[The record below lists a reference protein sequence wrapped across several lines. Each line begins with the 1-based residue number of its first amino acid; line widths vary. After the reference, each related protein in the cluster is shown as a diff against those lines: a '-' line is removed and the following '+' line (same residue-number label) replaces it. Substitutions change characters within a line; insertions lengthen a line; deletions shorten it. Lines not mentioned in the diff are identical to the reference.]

1 FIDEANLTAS
11 NWTVFEGLFQTAPG
25 LLIDEDY
32 CPLTP
37 EHKVVFAG
45 NPVSYGDGRK
55 LASLFVEHG
64 NTVVFE
70 PLPEALLYEDVL
82 KPLFDELGIMPALRE
97 SAVTAFFAVYRF
109 LVACSTT
116 DVLIS
121 PRELQMMA
129 LLTLSH
135 YQRYPFANIKTVAEH
150 YAHALAKNLAP
161 ATHRA
166 AFERLFKPPAPLACA
181 KSLDADGFLMTPSRQ
196 ELDHLLQDLL
206 DLRLMRQ
213 ARARQVLNSDSP
225 SYKAFQFGGLGALI
239 VDGEPGIGK
248 TEFVI
253 NMLKCNGFKQQT
265 NLRVASVHKKPFYH
279 LAVSS
284 PFADKERLL
293 LKAFDEGAVVVIDEI
308 NSSFMMEQ
316 LLNDLLMGKAPNHA
330 PPKTPGFMIIGT
342 QNPVTMAGRRAPST
356 ALLRRCI
363 SEMLPT
369 YPNEE
374 LHNILLMK
382 NATDTEASELIAAF
396 NKNREHANINRL
408 SPAPSCR
415 DLFNF
420 ADKTIHERQQ
430 AVVVPEAMA
439 KTRAGRWAGL
449 RFFNAVKA
457 QPPKRKL
464 VLADEQLVGPLGRA
478 AKKSGKDRTVLAG
491 EKNGA
496 QKDAGNTGV
505 LSHGKQ

>member
-135 YQRYPFANIKTVAEH
+135 CQRYPLANIQTVAKH
-150 YAHALAKNLAP
+150 YAHTLAKNLAP
-161 ATHRA
+161 AAHRA
-166 AFERLFKPPAPLACA
+166 EFDQLFKPLAPLPFA
-181 KSLDADGFLMTPSRQ
+181 KILDADDFLMTPSRQ
-196 ELDHLLQDLL
+196 DLGHLFQALL
-206 DLRLMRQ
+206 DLRSMRQ
-213 ARARQVLNSDSP
+213 AKAKQVLNSDSP

-248 TEFVI
+248 TELVI
-253 NMLKCNGFKQQT
+253 NMLECNGFKQQT

-279 LAVSS
+279 LAVNSS
-284 PFADKERLL
+284 FADKERLL

-316 LLNDLLMGKAPNHA
+316 LLNDLLMGKAPNNA

-342 QNPVTMAGRRAPST
+342 QNPITMAGRRAPST

-363 SEMLPT
+363 SETLPT
-369 YPNEE
+369 YPDEE
-374 LHNILLMK
+374 LHNILRVK
-382 NATDTEASELIAAF
+382 NATDTDAIELVAAF
-396 NKNREHANINRL
+396 NKNREHAKINRL

-420 ADKTIHERQQ
+420 TDKAVNEQQQ
-430 AVVVPEAMA
+430 AVAAQDVMPLAA
-439 KTRAGRWAGL
+439 KAKVSRRAGL
-449 RFFNAVKA
+449 RFFNAVKE
-457 QPPKRKL
+457 QQPKR
-464 VLADEQLVGPLGRA
+464 PLMIQDA
-478 AKKSGKDRTVLAG
+478 PIEESVSHATKKRGKDMLGISLKTASIRLAS
-491 EKNGA
+491 KY
-496 QKDAGNTGV
+496 
-505 LSHGKQ
+505 